1 VPDGNIAGYEYLSGE
16 VYGGGSSFFFIVPQY
31 VNLIWLRNCVRMW
44 YVTKVRSIN
53 RRAKQKIK
61 GSVIVTANISL
72 DTKGEMTNYVGQD
85 IFLRYLLD

>member
-1 VPDGNIAGYEYLSGE
+1 
-16 VYGGGSSFFFIVPQY
+16 

-72 DTKGEMTNYVGQD
+72 DTKGEMTNYGRNVIDVDWGLVVKLALPAKVTRRANKVVGIYD
-85 IFLRYLLD
+85 RSH

>member
-1 VPDGNIAGYEYLSGE
+1 MEISRVMNIYPGRFMVAA
-16 VYGGGSSFFFIVPQY
+16 VVFFFIVPQY

-72 DTKGEMTNYVGQD
+72 DTNGEMTNYVGQD